1 MIDSNI
7 NNLSSENELFKKMKK
22 ELIDIQYALDQSS
35 IVAMT
40 DKKGKIFYVNDQ
52 FCHISKYSREE
63 LIGQNHNILN
73 SCFHPPAFFKTMWK
87 TIGSGQIWQ
96 GEIRNKAKDGSLYW
110 VDTTIVP
117 FLDEKGVPYQYVSI
131 RNDITARKAME
142 EKYRL
147 ITEYSSDL
155 IAIIDVEGRFH
166 YLSPSHEN
174 LLGYDLANLQSHR
187 FSDLIHHE
195 DKEKVL
201 TELKKVAQKKQ
212 TSAKLEFRFKKANGS
227 YMDGETNLNPIYE
240 NADSIQ
246 HFVLVTRN
254 ITDRKKSDELI
265 HHLAYHDSLTNLP
278 NRRYFMNLLYDEIEM
293 VKKNGTSLAVL
304 IIDLDHFKNVN
315 DSGGHDK
322 GDFVLVEAAMRIK
335 NSIRQGDVVA
345 RHGGDEFTILLK
357 NIVSQ
362 DEVQQVAERIRS
374 NLNQPIKVM
383 DQYYTISC
391 SIGAAIFPESGKEA
405 GALLSHADMAL
416 YKVKNLNR
424 NDYALF
430 DKEMERQSIERI
442 LKENALKKA
451 LTDNQ
456 FHLDYQPKLDLA
468 TKQTIGMEAL
478 VRWNHPELGRISP
491 AEFIPL
497 AEESGIILPLGEW
510 VMRQGCQ
517 QAKKWNDL
525 GFSLQL
531 SVNVSPHQLEQPDFV
546 QSVQAILEETGLEAS
561 SFEIEVTESIFV
573 NMDHAMF
580 VLQELQDLGISV
592 SIDDFGT
599 GYSSFSYLKE
609 LPINTLKIDASFI
622 RDIHENEESR
632 AIVKAMLTLVH
643 ALGLN
648 VVAEGVETTDQ
659 LQILIED
666 GCIQGQGYL
675 FSKPLCSKDFEA
687 YLQREKCGSI
697 VE

>member
-1 MIDSNI
+1 MVHSNI
-7 NNLSSENELFKKMKK
+7 GSDDELFKKMQK

-40 DKKGKIFYVNDQ
+40 DKRGNIFYVNDQ

-63 LIGQNHNILN
+63 LIGKNHNILN
-73 SCFHPPAFFKTMWK
+73 SNFHPPTFFQTMWK
-87 TIGSGQIWQ
+87 TIGSGRIWKE
-96 GEIRNKAKDGSLYW
+96 EIRNRAKDGSFYW

-117 FLDEKGVPYQYVSI
+117 FLDDKGLPYQYVSI
-131 RNDITARKAME
+131 RNDITARKSME

-155 IAIIDVEGRFH
+155 IAIIDMKGHFH

-174 LLGYDLANLQSHR
+174 LLGYDLSLLQSQPFLHWVH
-187 FSDLIHHE
+187 DE
-195 DKEKVL
+195 DQERVL
-201 TELKKVAQKKQ
+201 TELKNIAQKKKI
-212 TSAKLEFRFKKANGS
+212 SSKLEFRFKQADGS
-227 YMDGETNLNPIYE
+227 YMNAETNLNPIYD
-240 NADSIQ
+240 NADAIQ
-246 HFVLVTRN
+246 HFVVVTRDT
-254 ITDRKKSDELI
+254 TDRKKSDEI
-265 HHLAYHDSLTNLP
+265 IRHLAYHDPLTNLP
-278 NRRYFMNLLYDEIEM
+278 NRRYFMNSLYDEVEA
-293 VKKNGTSLAVL
+293 VKKNGRSLAVL

-335 NSIRQGDVVA
+335 NSVRDGDVIA

-357 NIVSQ
+357 NITNQ
-362 DEVQQVAERIRS
+362 EEVQRVAERIRA
-374 NLNQPIKVM
+374 NLNRPIKVF
-383 DQYYTISC
+383 DQHYTMSC
-391 SIGAAIFPESGKEA
+391 SIGIATFPESGKEA
-405 GALLSHADMAL
+405 GTLLTHADMAL
-416 YKVKNLNR
+416 YKVKNNNR
-424 NDYALF
+424 NDCAFF
-430 DKEMERQSIERI
+430 DQEMERQSIERI

-456 FHLDYQPKLDLA
+456 FHLDYQPKLDLT
-468 TKQTIGMEAL
+468 TKQIIGMEAL

-497 AEESGIILPLGEW
+497 AEESGLILPLGEW
-510 VMRQGCQ
+510 VMRQSCQ
-517 QAKKWNDL
+517 QAKKWNEQ
-525 GFSLQL
+525 GFSLKL
-531 SVNVSPHQLEQPDFV
+531 SVNVSPYQLEQSDFI
-546 QSVQAILEETGLEAS
+546 QRVQAILQETGLEPKF
-561 SFEIEVTESIFV
+561 FEIEVTESVFI
-573 NMDHAMF
+573 NIDDATF
-580 VLQELQDLGISV
+580 VLQQLQNLGISI

-599 GYSSFSYLKE
+599 GYSSLSYLKE

-648 VVAEGVETTDQ
+648 VIAEGVETADQ

-666 GCIQGQGYL
+666 GCIEGQGYL
-675 FSKPLCSKDFEA
+675 FSKPLCSEDFKA
-687 YLQREKCGSI
+687 YLERAMCASVGK
-697 VE
+697 